1 MLQAWGAKFGY
12 WFQGGNL
19 NFRMVKDGL
28 IKKDELDDRGLVFFL
43 TKRGEI
49 MAQQLIGNIRSSD

>member
-1 MLQAWGAKFGY
+1 
-12 WFQGGNL
+12 
-19 NFRMVKDGL
+19 MVKDGL